1 VAGAHR
7 VAVRSVLAG
16 LVVGYLAAR
25 LTWLAARPLFSLP
38 ALARHNFRGRSLPT
52 AAGIVLPL
60 AAVLV
65 EGGRG
70 VVATFG
76 VGDGPAVG
84 GRALLLVAVLGFG
97 LLGLIDDLAGGGGGV
112 PAAGGAEDRGFRGHL
127 GALVQGRVT
136 TGVLKLFGGGVLAL
150 LVVAP
155 YAGESFVR
163 LLADAALVALCA
175 NLGNLFDRA
184 PGRTIKASVGA
195 FLVLLVAAGR
205 TGDLAATAVL
215 VGAALSLFL
224 DDLHERLMLGDAG
237 ANVLGAAL
245 GLGVVAACGPG
256 ARDIALL
263 AVATLNVAGEVVSF
277 SRVIEAVPPLRAV
290 DRAGRRP

>member
-1 VAGAHR
+1 
-7 VAVRSVLAG
+7 VRSVVAA

-25 LTWLAARPLFSLP
+25 LTWLATRPLFALP
-38 ALARHNFRGRSLPT
+38 ALARQNFRGRALPT

-65 EGGRG
+65 EGGRA

-84 GRALLLVAVLGFG
+84 ARALLLVAAVGFG
-97 LLGLIDDLAGGGGGV
+97 LLGLIDDLAGGIG
-112 PAAGGAEDRGFRGHL
+112 PERGFRGHL
-127 GALVQGRVT
+127 GALAQGRVT
-136 TGVLKLFGGGVLAL
+136 TGALKLFGGGVLAL

-155 YAGESFVR
+155 FVGESPLR

-184 PGRTIKASVGA
+184 PGRTIKASVCA

-205 TGDLAATAVL
+205 AGDVAATAVV
-215 VGAALSLFL
+215 VGAALGLFL

-237 ANVLGAAL
+237 ANVLGAVL

-256 ARDIALL
+256 GRDVALV
-263 AVATLNVAGEVVSF
+263 AVAGLNVAGELVSF
-277 SRVIEAVPPLRAV
+277 SRVIDAFPPLRAL

>member
-1 VAGAHR
+1 MKSVIA
-7 VAVRSVLAG
+7 AV
-16 LVVGYLAAR
+16 VVGYLAAR
-25 LTWLAARPLFSLP
+25 LTWLAARPLFALP
-38 ALARHNFRGRSLPT
+38 ALVRHNFRGRSLPT

-65 EGGRG
+65 EGGRA

-84 GRALLLVAVLGFG
+84 ARALLLVAAVGFG
-97 LLGLIDDLAGGGGGV
+97 LLGLIDDLAGGTG
-112 PAAGGAEDRGFRGHL
+112 PERGFRGHL
-127 GALVQGRVT
+127 GALAQGRVT
-136 TGVLKLFGGGVLAL
+136 TGALKLFGGGVLAL

-155 YAGESFVR
+155 FVGESPLR

-175 NLGNLFDRA
+175 NLGNLLDRA

-205 TGDLAATAVL
+205 TGDLAATAVV
-215 VGAALSLFL
+215 VGAALGLFL

-237 ANVLGAAL
+237 ANVLGAVL

-256 ARDIALL
+256 ARDVALV
-263 AVATLNVAGEVVSF
+263 AVAALNVAGELVSF
-277 SRVIEAVPPLRAV
+277 SRVIEAFPPLRAL

>member
-1 VAGAHR
+1 MK
-7 VAVRSVLAG
+7 SVLAA

-25 LTWLAARPLFSLP
+25 LTWLAARPLFALP
-38 ALARHNFRGRSLPT
+38 ALARRNFRGRSLPT

-65 EGGRG
+65 EGGRA

-84 GRALLLVAVLGFG
+84 ARALLLVAAMGFG
-97 LLGLIDDLAGGGGGV
+97 LLGLIDDLAGG
-112 PAAGGAEDRGFRGHL
+112 ADDRGFRGHL
-127 GALVQGRVT
+127 RALVQGRVT
-136 TGVLKLFGGGVLAL
+136 TGALKLLGGGVLAL

-155 YAGESFVR
+155 FVGESPVR
-163 LLADAALVALCA
+163 LVADAALVALCA
-175 NLGNLFDRA
+175 NLGNLLDRA

-205 TGDLAATAVL
+205 PADLSSTAVII
-215 VGAALSLFL
+215 GAALGLFL

-237 ANVLGAAL
+237 SNVLGAVL

-256 ARDIALL
+256 ARDVALV
-263 AVATLNVAGEVVSF
+263 AVAGLNVAGELVSF
-277 SRVIEAVPPLRAV
+277 SRVIDAVGPLRAL
-290 DRAGRRP
+290 DQAGRRS

>member
-1 VAGAHR
+1 VK
-7 VAVRSVLAG
+7 SVLAA

-25 LTWLAARPLFSLP
+25 LTWLAARPLFALP

-65 EGGRG
+65 EGGRA

-84 GRALLLVAVLGFG
+84 ARALLLVAAMGFG
-97 LLGLIDDLAGGGGGV
+97 LLGLIDDLAGGGD
-112 PAAGGAEDRGFRGHL
+112 DRGFRGHL
-127 GALVQGRVT
+127 RALVQGRVT
-136 TGVLKLFGGGVLAL
+136 TGALKLLGGGVLAL

-155 YAGESFVR
+155 FVGESPVR
-163 LLADAALVALCA
+163 LVADAALVALCA

-195 FLVLLVAAGR
+195 FLLLLVAAGR
-205 TGDLAATAVL
+205 PADLSSIAVI
-215 VGAALSLFL
+215 VGAALGLFL

-237 ANVLGAAL
+237 SNVLGAVL

-256 ARDIALL
+256 ARDVALV
-263 AVATLNVAGEVVSF
+263 AVAGLNVAGELVSF
-277 SRVIEAVPPLRAV
+277 SRVIDAVGPLRAL
-290 DRAGRRP
+290 DQAGRRS